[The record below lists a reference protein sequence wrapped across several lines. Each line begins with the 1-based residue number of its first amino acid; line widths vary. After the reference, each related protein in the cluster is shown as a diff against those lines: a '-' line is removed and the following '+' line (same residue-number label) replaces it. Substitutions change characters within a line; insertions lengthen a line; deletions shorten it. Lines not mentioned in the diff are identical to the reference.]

1 MKSRSN
7 RTKTC
12 PSPKWKPNWKH
23 SLRDLLVQG
32 SYAQSFWAIFNKH
45 FQHMYCRLAQGI
57 TALLHIYLALTFI
70 FAHTHTNILVSVI
83 SSKFWVF
90 LFCSDMSRKFDPT
103 LSNGD
108 GAIYEGQGLIFY
120 TGFEK
125 LDWNQNPLRSM
136 TAKFPLP
143 RQSGPKD
150 KLKGPF
156 SISSTYKL

>member
-12 PSPKWKPNWKH
+12 PNPKWKPNWKR

-45 FQHMYCRLAQGI
+45 FQHMYCRLAQGM

-83 SSKFWVF
+83 SSEFWVF

-108 GAIYEGQGLIFY
+108 GAIYEGQGLIFWFLHGIRK
-120 TGFEK
+120 TGLESESSKIHDSQVPFA
-125 LDWNQNPLRSM
+125 S
-136 TAKFPLP
+136 TV
-143 RQSGPKD
+143 GPQR
-150 KLKGPF
+150 
-156 SISSTYKL
+156 